1 MSQKIYVDY
10 RTVKILDQQLRL
22 RIPAQ
27 IARELNIE
35 PKQKLIVETDL
46 ANNRI
51 IITKMPV

>member
-10 RTVKILDQQLRL
+10 KTIKTLDQQLRL

-27 IARELNIE
+27 IARELNVE

-46 ANNRI
+46 ANGRI